1 MQQEQDTAAGEKFE
15 VISKF
20 LQDTEAYLHR
30 LAEKVASVKLS
41 QEASEAATRATAE
54 ARAQVPQTLN
64 PKPARKLGGGE
75 PKPSVNSYPNSSCSM
90 LRGAV
95 MKLP

>member
-1 MQQEQDTAAGEKFE
+1 MCAAPQANDFERYRELMQEQQDSASGEKFE

-54 ARAQVPQTLN
+54 ARAQVR
-64 PKPARKLGGGE
+64 AGAGA
-75 PKPSVNSYPNSSCSM
+75 SV
-90 LRGAV
+90 RA
-95 MKLP
+95 